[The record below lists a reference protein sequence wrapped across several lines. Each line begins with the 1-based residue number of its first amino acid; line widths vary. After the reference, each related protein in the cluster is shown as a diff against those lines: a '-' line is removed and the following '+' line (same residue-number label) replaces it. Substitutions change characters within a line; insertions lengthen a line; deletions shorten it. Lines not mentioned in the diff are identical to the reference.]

1 MEKTW
6 RWFGP
11 NDVIALNDLRQIGV
25 EGIVTALHHI
35 PNGDIWPVGEIRKRK
50 AIIASAGLRWS
61 VVESLPVSEEIK
73 LASPASARH
82 LENYR
87 ISLKNLAAEG
97 IRTVCYNFMP
107 VIDWIR
113 TDLYRENP
121 DGTRSLYFDY
131 ARFAYF
137 DRYILQRKNATD
149 DYPAP
154 ILERT
159 ETIHSTIKE
168 EEKEEL
174 IHNII
179 VKTQGFVSGNISEKD
194 KEPVALFRKM
204 LSRYEGMHQEDLR
217 DHFRRFMETVAP
229 VAAENNVNLCIHPD
243 DPPFPVLGL
252 PRIVTG
258 REDVD
263 WLLKAVDVFQ
273 NGLTFCAGSLS
284 SGIHNN
290 VPELA
295 KRFAPRTHFVHLRS
309 TEVFQN
315 RDFMEADHLSGRGH
329 LAEVIR
335 IFLEEQKRR
344 LREGMDSWR
353 IPMRP
358 DHGPLILSDIDND
371 RYNPGYS
378 FYGRMKALSELSGM
392 MAAVESVNP

>member
-1 MEKTW
+1 MVRPE
-6 RWFGP
+6 RCYC
-11 NDVIALNDLRQIGV
+11 LNDLRQIGV

-284 SGIHNN
+284 SGIHNVRN
-290 VPELA
+290 WQSCPRLFCT
-295 KRFAPRTHFVHLRS
+295 FAEHR
-309 TEVFQN
+309 VFQN
-315 RDFMEADHLSGRGH
+315 RDLWAAIFGRGPPG
-329 LAEVIR
+329 EVIR

-344 LREGMDSWR
+344 LREGWIRGVFPCVRTTDPSCCP
-353 IPMRP
+353 I
-358 DHGPLILSDIDND
+358 
-371 RYNPGYS
+371 
-378 FYGRMKALSELSGM
+378 
-392 MAAVESVNP
+392 